1 MPSDSTPI
9 APENSESNSESNLE
23 PQIVD
28 PIIPTAE
35 VVSVYVSSP
44 VDPTATETESP
55 RNYPATTIN
64 AKRLHPTS
72 FFFNAISHIR
82 SYIVPF
88 VLALFGAA
96 QDEMFWQYLAGVIL
110 LSSLVSNFIQY
121 LTLNYSITNGDL
133 ILKQGIF
140 FKRIRTIPVRRIQN
154 VDLIQNVLHRMM
166 GVAEVRIE
174 TASGTEAEAVL
185 RVLSL
190 AEVDALRLELFGSER
205 NPAAQASEA
214 TRQVGQNEESSD
226 EPDELRKE
234 STESRELLR
243 IPLNWLACA
252 GLASD
257 RGMLIVGVAIG
268 ALFQFNF
275 DWGNFENIWKAL
287 FRFGNSWIAIGLTI
301 VVVLLAMRLF
311 SIVWFIL
318 RFHGYRLTRV
328 GDDLRISCGL
338 FTKVSATVPRKRV
351 QFISV
356 HRSLVFRWMGFATIR
371 IETAGG
377 GGKEGGDSA
386 TTTRAWFVPVV
397 PIELVPGLLAELR
410 PGLDWDEQQQ
420 IWQPVSP
427 RTGRRLM
434 RLAIVMSIALTL
446 IGIAVYRPWGGLV
459 GVVWLPFSMWLAVRT
474 SRAVRYARTEF
485 GLAYRSG
492 IMTRKLS
499 VTFYERI
506 QSLKF
511 SQSPYDRRWKMA
523 SLSVDTAAAGPA
535 GHLIQV
541 PYLEEEFAREEF
553 ERLRHLVA
561 QHRPVWK

>member
-9 APENSESNSESNLE
+9 APENSESNSESSLE

-35 VVSVYVSSP
+35 VVSEYVSSP
-44 VDPTATETESP
+44 VDPTATETETP
-55 RNYPATTIN
+55 HHYPATTIT

-96 QDEMFWQYLAGVIL
+96 QDEMFWQYLAAIIL
-110 LSSLVSNFIQY
+110 VGSLVSNFIQY

-190 AEVDALRLELFGSER
+190 SEVGVLRLELFGSELK
-205 NPAAQASEA
+205 PATKASDA
-214 TRQVGQNEESSD
+214 PQLVGSNGERSD
-226 EPDELRKE
+226 APHELRKE
-234 STESRELLR
+234 PTESRELLR
-243 IPLNWLACA
+243 IPLSWLAYA

-275 DWGNFENIWKAL
+275 DWGNVENIWKVL
-287 FRFGNSWIAIGLTI
+287 FQFGDSWIAIGLTI
-301 VVVLLAMRLF
+301 AAVLLAMRLF
-311 SIVWFIL
+311 SVVWFIL
-318 RFHGYRLTRV
+318 RFHGYRLTRI

-338 FTKVSATVPRKRV
+338 LTKVSATIPRQRI

-356 HRSLVFRWMGFATIR
+356 HRSLVLRWMGFATIR

-386 TTTRAWFVPVV
+386 ATTRAWFVPVV
-397 PIELVPGLLAELR
+397 PVELVPALLAELR

-420 IWQPVSP
+420 TWQPVSP
-427 RTGRRLM
+427 GTGRRLM
-434 RLAIVMSIALTL
+434 RTGIVMSMALTL
-446 IGIAVYRPWGGLV
+446 IGLVVYRPWGGLV

-485 GLAYRSG
+485 GMAYRSG

-499 VTFYERI
+499 MTFYERI

-511 SQSPYDRRWKMA
+511 SQSPFDRSWKMA

-553 ERLRHLVA
+553 ERLRQLVA
-561 QHRPVWK
+561 QHRLVWK